1 MSIELS
7 TILIIAAIAIALL
20 VFDRYY
26 RINPFLGVEGFLSGG
41 NDPHRCG
48 VDMEPC
54 PHPQKCMNSFCSDT
68 ATPKLHDRNP
78 LPVTP

>member
-1 MSIELS
+1 MSIEL
-7 TILIIAAIAIALL
+7 TAILVIAAIAIALL
-20 VFDRYY
+20 AFDRYF
-26 RINPFLGVEGFLSGG
+26 RINPFLGVEGFLSG
-41 NDPHRCG
+41 DQPQRCG

-68 ATPKLHDRNP
+68 DTPKLRDRNP